1 MCSGASAAA
10 KDPRSQPGSWA
21 TSPSLQSNCPLLP
34 PHTCHCITSK
44 DRRLTQQ
51 LCGGSSSRLWGFRS
65 YELREDP
72 PPWVSRNLSIGG
84 DSQTPRN
91 SASYELRE
99 DPLPWVSRNLSI
111 GGDSQ
116 TPRNSASYITVTI
129 VLSLSHVSSQ
139 LHIFSSF
146 FHFSGSEIKPE
157 LIPHQL
163 FSFRALTMVFNY
175 VYLCAWSPG
184 HDQRIIAEFYLFSAV
199 KD

>member
-44 DRRLTQQ
+44 DRRMTQQ

-72 PPWVSRNLSIGG
+72 P
-84 DSQTPRN
+84 
-91 SASYELRE
+91 
-99 DPLPWVSRNLSI
+99 PWVSRNLSI

-157 LIPHQL
+157 LITHQL
-163 FSFRALTMVFNY
+163 FSFRALTMVFDY

-184 HDQRIIAEFYLFSAV
+184 HDQGIIAEFYLFSAV